1 MSFQR
6 LGYDFTNEENME
18 CFNNLILLY
27 DKNDLFWITCNDESI
42 DNPTD
47 YFNDNDY
54 FIMSFSLLQKEK
66 DENKYNLTYA
76 TNITYENILEDIK
89 DNKLDKKVK
98 IKFDKE
104 FYDKNRKFEIV
115 AKNFDDVK
123 NKLKDKLKSF
133 EIKMR

>member
-54 FIMSFSLLQKEK
+54 FIMSFSLLQQGEG
-66 DENKYNLTYA
+66 DNKYNLVYA